1 MTKRDKLRKQKA
13 CKHENYE
20 YECTGSHERFY
31 RCRDCGAWTTDRHLT
46 NYWIGVDY
54 SNLAESPV

>member
-20 YECTGSHERFY
+20 YTSTGTHERFY
-31 RCRDCGAWTTDRHLT
+31 D
-46 NYWIGVDY
+46 GV
-54 SNLAESPV
+54 SPFCDISRQ